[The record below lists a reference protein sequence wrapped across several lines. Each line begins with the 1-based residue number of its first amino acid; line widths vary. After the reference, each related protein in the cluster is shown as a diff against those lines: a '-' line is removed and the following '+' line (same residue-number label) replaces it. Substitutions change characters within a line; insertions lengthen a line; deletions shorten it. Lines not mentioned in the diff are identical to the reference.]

1 MESKNIST
9 FLIDINLPH
18 LVDDGWLE
26 VHEDGPGHV
35 LARPGLGE
43 EGGEAVV
50 PEGLVAG
57 HVAVWLDAVLEAVQ
71 LPARVADL
79 NPGLADVDGDTLT
92 L

>member
-35 LARPGLGE
+35 LAGPGLGE
-43 EGGEAVV
+43 EGVEAVITSAH
-50 PEGLVAG
+50 GLIRRHLQG
-57 HVAVWLDAVLEAVQ
+57 EYY
-71 LPARVADL
+71 
-79 NPGLADVDGDTLT
+79 DTMTIRFFFT
-92 L
+92 LFRTWPSGWMPCSRQ